1 MELESQ
7 EVSKGNY
14 SNLYLIFICDFFFII
29 FVFYNS
35 KLNPIKKNAK
45 QAYRGEKI
53 EKKEIKK
60 EKDIGDT
67 SKLCLR
73 QYLYYQKDLNEINLI
88 KFKKATNGD
97 PNGPHLPFKIYAGG
111 SLVQAISV
119 PHLSYYW

>member
-45 QAYRGEKI
+45 
-53 EKKEIKK
+53 
-60 EKDIGDT
+60 
-67 SKLCLR
+67 
-73 QYLYYQKDLNEINLI
+73 
-88 KFKKATNGD
+88 
-97 PNGPHLPFKIYAGG
+97 
-111 SLVQAISV
+111 
-119 PHLSYYW
+119 